1 LVLGAEVPASDVGGA
16 GLWGLPVAAAGG
28 DAEIDSGSV
37 WVRAEKAGRGLARTY
52 VIGAIAI
59 DMAGNATESSGECVV
74 PHAQAG

>member
-1 LVLGAEVPASDVGGA
+1 MVQVADVTASDEGGS
-16 GLWGLPVAAAGG
+16 GLSGLTVDAAGG
-28 DAEIDSGSV
+28 DAEVDSGSV

-74 PHAQAG
+74 PHSQAG